1 MSTNAVSTEQ
11 KGKEA
16 AGAALR
22 VATLTNDHK
31 NDAVKRISAALMREQ
46 SRIEEANRD
55 DLRRAEQDQL
65 AAPLAKRL
73 RFDRSKIDELTPG
86 LAEIATL
93 PDPVGRVRSAREL
106 DEGLILHQVSTP
118 LGVIGMIFESRPDA
132 LVQIAALALKSGNA
146 VMLKGGSEAA
156 ATNRVLHEIIRDAT
170 AEAGVPAGWI
180 QLLETR
186 EQATEMLALDRYLDL
201 IIPRGSNEF
210 VQWIMRSTT
219 IPVLGHADG
228 VCHLY
233 LHSDADLE
241 MAGKIAVDSKTQYVA
256 VCNAIETLLVH
267 RDAAE
272 RLLPEVGAQL
282 AEAGVELRG
291 CEHTRRLL
299 PEASTASDSDWAAE
313 YLDYILAVR
322 VVDSLEDAVEHINT
336 YGSGHT
342 DGVVCN
348 DRAVAE
354 QFMKGV
360 DSASVMWNCSTRFAD
375 GYRYGLGAEVGISTA
390 KIHARGPVGLEG
402 LLSYSWR
409 LYGSGQIVSSYSGAD
424 AKRFTHKEL
433 PTG

>member
-16 AGAALR
+16 AAAALR
-22 VATLTNDHK
+22 LATLTADQK
-31 NDAVKRISAALMREQ
+31 NDAVKRVSAALLREQ

-55 DLRRAEQDQL
+55 DRTRAERDQV
-65 AAPLAKRL
+65 AAPLVKRL
-73 RFDRSKIDELTPG
+73 RLDRAKIDELTLA
-86 LAEIATL
+86 LAEIAAL
-93 PDPVGRVRSAREL
+93 PEPVGRVRSAREL
-106 DEGLILHQVSTP
+106 DNGLTLYQVSSP

-156 ATNRVLHEIIRDAT
+156 ATNRVLYEIIRDET
-170 AEAGVPAGWI
+170 EAAGIPAGWI

-233 LHSDADLE
+233 LHQDADLE
-241 MAGKIAVDSKTQYVA
+241 MAAAIAVDSKTQYVA

-272 RLLPEVGAQL
+272 RLLPEVGARL
-282 AEAGVELRG
+282 TEAGVELRG
-291 CEHTRRLL
+291 CERSCELL
-299 PEASTASDSDWAAE
+299 PGMSRASEQDWAAE

-322 VVDSLEDAVEHINT
+322 VVDSLEDAIEHINR

-342 DGVVCN
+342 DGVVST
-348 DRAVAE
+348 DESVAE

-402 LLSYSWR
+402 LLSYVWR
-409 LYGSGQIVSSYSGAD
+409 LYGSGQVVSSYTGPD
-424 AKRFTHKEL
+424 AKRFTHREL
-433 PTG
+433 E

>member
-16 AGAALR
+16 AAAALR
-22 VATLTNDHK
+22 LATLTADQK
-31 NDAVKRISAALMREQ
+31 NDAVRRVSAALLREQ

-55 DLRRAEQDQL
+55 DRTRAERDQVT
-65 AAPLAKRL
+65 APLVKRL
-73 RFDRSKIDELTPG
+73 RLDRAKIDELTLA
-86 LAEIATL
+86 LAEIAAL
-93 PDPVGRVRSAREL
+93 PEPVGRVRSAREL
-106 DEGLILHQVSTP
+106 DNGLTLYQVSSP

-156 ATNRVLHEIIRDAT
+156 ATNRVLYEIIRDET
-170 AEAGVPAGWI
+170 EAAGIPAGWI

-233 LHSDADLE
+233 LHQDADLE
-241 MAGKIAVDSKTQYVA
+241 MAVAIAVDSKTQYVA

-272 RLLPEVGAQL
+272 RLLPEVGARL
-282 AEAGVELRG
+282 TEAGVELRG
-291 CEHTRRLL
+291 CERSCELL
-299 PEASTASDSDWAAE
+299 PGMSRASEQDWAAE

-322 VVDSLEDAVEHINT
+322 VVDSLEDAIEHINR

-342 DGVVCN
+342 DGVVST
-348 DRAVAE
+348 DESVAE

-402 LLSYSWR
+402 LLSYAWR
-409 LYGSGQIVSSYSGAD
+409 LYGSGQVVSSYTGPG
-424 AKRFTHKEL
+424 AKRFTHREL
-433 PTG
+433 E

>member
-16 AGAALR
+16 AAAALR
-22 VATLTNDHK
+22 LATLTADQK
-31 NDAVKRISAALMREQ
+31 NDAVKRVSVALLREQ
-46 SRIEEANRD
+46 SRIEEANRG
-55 DLRRAEQDQL
+55 DLTRAERDQV
-65 AAPLAKRL
+65 AAPLVKRL
-73 RFDRSKIDELTPG
+73 RFDRAKIDELTPA
-86 LAEIATL
+86 LAEIAAL
-93 PDPVGRVRSAREL
+93 PEPVGRVRSAREL
-106 DEGLILHQVSTP
+106 DNGLTLYQVSSP

-156 ATNRVLHEIIRDAT
+156 ATNRVLYEIIHDET
-170 AEAGVPAGWI
+170 EAAGIPAGWI

-186 EQATEMLALDRYLDL
+186 EQATEMLALDRYIDL

-233 LHSDADLE
+233 LHQDADLE
-241 MAGKIAVDSKTQYVA
+241 MAAAIAVDSKTQYVA

-267 RDAAE
+267 RDGAE
-272 RLLPEVGAQL
+272 RLLPEVGARL
-282 AEAGVELRG
+282 TEVGVELRG
-291 CEHTRRLL
+291 CERSCELL
-299 PEASTASDSDWAAE
+299 PGMSRASEQDWAAE

-322 VVDSLEDAVEHINT
+322 VVDSLEDAIEHINA

-342 DGVVCN
+342 DGVVSA
-348 DRAVAE
+348 DESVAE

-390 KIHARGPVGLEG
+390 KIHARGPVGLDG
-402 LLSYSWR
+402 LLSYAWR
-409 LYGSGQIVSSYSGAD
+409 LYGSGQVVSSYTGPD
-424 AKRFTHKEL
+424 AKRFTHREL
-433 PTG
+433 E

>member
-16 AGAALR
+16 AAAALR
-22 VATLTNDHK
+22 LATLTADQK
-31 NDAVKRISAALMREQ
+31 NDAVKRVSVALLREQ
-46 SRIEEANRD
+46 SRIEEANRG
-55 DLRRAEQDQL
+55 DLTRAERDQV
-65 AAPLAKRL
+65 AAPLVKRL
-73 RFDRSKIDELTPG
+73 RFDRAKIDELTPA
-86 LAEIATL
+86 LAEIAAL
-93 PDPVGRVRSAREL
+93 PEPVGRVRSAREL
-106 DEGLILHQVSTP
+106 DNGLTLYQVSSP

-156 ATNRVLHEIIRDAT
+156 ATNRVLYEIIHDET
-170 AEAGVPAGWI
+170 EAAGIPAGWI

-186 EQATEMLALDRYLDL
+186 EQATEMLALDRYIDL

-233 LHSDADLE
+233 LHQDADLE
-241 MAGKIAVDSKTQYVA
+241 MAAAIAVDSKTQYVA

-272 RLLPEVGAQL
+272 RLLPEAGARL
-282 AEAGVELRG
+282 TEAGVELRG
-291 CEHTRRLL
+291 CERSCELL
-299 PEASTASDSDWAAE
+299 PGMSRASEQDWAAE

-322 VVDSLEDAVEHINT
+322 VVDSLEDAIEHINA

-342 DGVVCN
+342 DGVVSA
-348 DRAVAE
+348 DESVAE

-390 KIHARGPVGLEG
+390 KIHARGPVGLDG
-402 LLSYSWR
+402 LLSYAWR
-409 LYGSGQIVSSYSGAD
+409 LYGSGQVVSSYTGPD
-424 AKRFTHKEL
+424 AKRFTHREL
-433 PTG
+433 E

>member
-16 AGAALR
+16 AAAALR
-22 VATLTNDHK
+22 LATLTADQK
-31 NDAVKRISAALMREQ
+31 NDAVKRVSVALLREQ
-46 SRIEEANRD
+46 SRIEEANRG
-55 DLRRAEQDQL
+55 DLTRAERDQV
-65 AAPLAKRL
+65 AAPLVKRL
-73 RFDRSKIDELTPG
+73 RFDGAKIDELTPA
-86 LAEIATL
+86 LAEIAAL
-93 PDPVGRVRSAREL
+93 PEPVGRVRSAREL
-106 DEGLILHQVSTP
+106 DNGLTLYQVSSP

-156 ATNRVLHEIIRDAT
+156 ATNRVLYEIIRDET
-170 AEAGVPAGWI
+170 EAAGIPAGWI

-186 EQATEMLALDRYLDL
+186 EQATEMLALDRYIDL

-233 LHSDADLE
+233 LHQDADLE
-241 MAGKIAVDSKTQYVA
+241 MAAAIAVDSKTQYVA

-272 RLLPEVGAQL
+272 RLLPEVGARL
-282 AEAGVELRG
+282 TEAGVELRG
-291 CEHTRRLL
+291 CERSCELL
-299 PEASTASDSDWAAE
+299 PSMSRASEQDWAAE

-322 VVDSLEDAVEHINT
+322 VVDSLEHAMEHINT

-342 DGVVCN
+342 DGVVST
-348 DRAVAE
+348 DESVAE

-390 KIHARGPVGLEG
+390 KIHARGPVGLDG
-402 LLSYSWR
+402 LLSYAWR
-409 LYGSGQIVSSYSGAD
+409 LYGSGQVVSSYTGPD
-424 AKRFTHKEL
+424 AKRFTHREL
-433 PTG
+433 E